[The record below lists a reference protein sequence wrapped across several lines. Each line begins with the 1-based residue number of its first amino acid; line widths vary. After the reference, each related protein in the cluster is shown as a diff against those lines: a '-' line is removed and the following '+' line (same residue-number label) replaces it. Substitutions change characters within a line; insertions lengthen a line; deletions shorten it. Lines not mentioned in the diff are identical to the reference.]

1 MPHSLQ
7 RKIVQKPPCLR
18 EAAFCRSG
26 IIQVCRRQGR
36 RGVRRCC
43 GEHDQNVSQMRRC
56 VASESFRF
64 CCRKCGYEGDADVAD
79 ANNIL
84 WRGQRLRARG
94 ERLCTA
100 RAQVKRPSRKSR
112 AGQQQKPIRRD
123 PYAPKTHKDSAGNL
137 RPSGRRGCQF
147 ASASTE
153 PKVIFLPLQNKRTCI
168 AESPMLECSSTHSLR
183 GCAPQCG
190 YVQMQVLQN
199 FA

>member
-1 MPHSLQ
+1 VGRL
-7 RKIVQKPPCLR
+7 
-18 EAAFCRSG
+18 FCRSG
-26 IIQVCRRQGR
+26 IIQIRRRQGR

-43 GEHDQNVSQMRRC
+43 GEHDQNVSHMRRC

-64 CCRKCGYEGDADVAD
+64 CCRKCGYESDAVVAD

-84 WRGQRLRARG
+84 RRGQRLRARG

-112 AGQQQKPIRRD
+112 AGQQQKPSEEIPMRL
-123 PYAPKTHKDSAGNL
+123 KTHKDSAGNL
-137 RPSGRRGCQF
+137 RPSGRI
-147 ASASTE
+147 ASASIE

-190 YVQMQVLQN
+190 YVQMHVLQN